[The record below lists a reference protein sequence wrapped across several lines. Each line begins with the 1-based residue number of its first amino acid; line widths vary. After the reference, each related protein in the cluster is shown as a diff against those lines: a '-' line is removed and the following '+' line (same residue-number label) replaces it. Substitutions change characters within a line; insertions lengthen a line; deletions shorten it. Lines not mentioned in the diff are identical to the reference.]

1 MSELITCE
9 DLSLGYEGR
18 VILSGLS
25 FRLEQGDYLYV
36 VGENGSGK
44 STLMK
49 TILGLRQ
56 PYSGKVTLHDLKRSE
71 IGYLP
76 QQTAIQKDFPA
87 NCEEVILSGTL
98 ARFPFT
104 PFYTKEQHALAEKY
118 MEMMHITHLRK
129 QSYRDLSGGQQ
140 QRVLL
145 ARAFCAAQKLLVLDE
160 PVTGLDAA
168 TTADL
173 YDAIAKANKEGMTV
187 MMISHDIQAALHYA
201 GHILS
206 LDDTFF
212 FGTRKEYTEYANRKA
227 GSSDE

>member
-1 MSELITCE
+1 MTDLITCE
-9 DLSLGYEGR
+9 NLSLGYEGR

-25 FRLEQGDYLYV
+25 FRVKKGDYLYV

-56 PYSGKVTLHDLKRSE
+56 PYSGTVTLHDLKRSE

-76 QQTAIQKDFPA
+76 QQTAVQRDFPA

-98 ARFPFT
+98 ARFPFSA
-104 PFYTKEQHALAEKY
+104 FYRKEQRELADRY
-118 MEMMHITHLRK
+118 MEMMHIADLRK
-129 QSYRDLSGGQQ
+129 HSYRDLSGGQQ

-145 ARAFCAAQKLLVLDE
+145 ARAFCAAKKLLVLDE

-168 TTADL
+168 TSKDL
-173 YDAIAKANKEGMTV
+173 YDAIEKTNREGMTV
-187 MMISHDIQAALHYA
+187 MMISHDIQAALRY
-201 GHILS
+201 GSHILS

-212 FGTRKEYTEYANRKA
+212 YGTGKEYAEYANRKA
-227 GSSDE
+227 GKGNE